1 LKDDPADRDQ
11 IEGINPNKSL
21 NEDPI
26 LCPVTLPFSQKYH
39 GYLLGSSL
47 SCGELLRQW
56 SPTLL
61 MILALFA
68 VLAAVVAI
76 SLGT

>member
-11 IEGINPNKSL
+11 IAGINPNKSL

-26 LCPVTLPFSQKYH
+26 FCPVTLPLSQKCH
-39 GYLLGSSL
+39 GYLRGSSL
-47 SCGELLRQW
+47 NCGELVRQW
-56 SPTLL
+56 FPTLL